1 MLIRDLVNGKSR
13 FQDFLASPE
22 RIASNILASRLKR
35 MEAAGLISARLYS
48 ERPKRYEY
56 ALTPRGA
63 GLLPVLQAM
72 SRWAGAELPD
82 RWVPPERFMKLK
94 PTQVATRS

>member
-13 FQDFLASPE
+13 FQDFLDSPE
-22 RIASNILASRLKR
+22 RIASNILSSRLAR
-35 MEAAGLISARLYS
+35 MEEDGLITSRLYS
-48 ERPKRYEY
+48 ERPRRYEY

-63 GLLPVLQAM
+63 GLVPVLQAM
-72 SRWAGAELPD
+72 CRWAGAELPD

-94 PTQVATRS
+94 PAQVSNRN